1 MSQEHHLQLNPDKT
15 LFYRVVALVIRG
27 LALVLFRP
35 RVRGQQ
41 HIPLTGPVL
50 VAPIHRSNLD
60 FAFTLFISPR
70 KVFFMAKDSL
80 FNVPLLGAALI
91 QLGAFPVT
99 RGSADREALRSAEE
113 VLTAGHALILF
124 PEGTRKYGPHV
135 EPLHDGAMFIAART
149 GATVVP
155 VGIAGTDRALP
166 DGARFPRPVTV
177 HVVVGEPIAPPTGAP
192 RPSRS
197 LIAAKSEELRVK
209 LEAAYRESRGA
220 GEPGPRTTT

>member
-1 MSQEHHLQLNPDKT
+1 MSREHHLQLNPDKT
-15 LFYRVVALVIRG
+15 LFYRVVAALIRG
-27 LALVLFRP
+27 LALMLFRP

-41 HIPLTGPVL
+41 HIPPSGPVL
-50 VAPIHRSNLD
+50 IAPVHRSNLD

-80 FNVPLLGAALI
+80 FEVPVLGSALI

-113 VLTAGHALILF
+113 VLNAGHALILF
-124 PEGTRKYGPHV
+124 PEGTRKFGPHV

-155 VGIAGTDRALP
+155 VGISGTDRALP

-177 HVVVGEPIAPPTGAP
+177 RVVVGEPLAPVTSVG
-192 RPSRS
+192 RPARS

-209 LEAAYRESRGA
+209 LEAAYRESRGE
-220 GEPGPRTTT
+220 GE